1 MNFLEK
7 IMHRLND
14 WMNDG
19 EQLYK
24 FKLENNQI
32 FVYDY
37 LTNEHIATVEKNL
50 VYTLFKK
57 IEILNNE
64 NDLNEWIF
72 LQVTNAKLIRILSTV

>member
-1 MNFLEK
+1 
-7 IMHRLND
+7 MHRLND